1 MNTVSNSVPS
11 YEDLPTD
18 LSQLAQTVRMAAQS
32 RMDDCLALLEMLR
45 LLDELHDEIRDTLFC
60 DALPDNRQK
69 LYHLLKNIE
78 QQGGW
83 PYIQRM
89 ELIELIK
96 HLEEADGDDKM
107 LDNEA
112 H

>member
-1 MNTVSNSVPS
+1 MNTVNNSVPS
-11 YEDLPTD
+11 YEDLPAD
-18 LSQLAQTVRMAAQS
+18 LSKLAQTVRVAAQS

-83 PYIQRM
+83 PYIKRM

-96 HLEEADGDDKM
+96 HLEEPNGDEKVA
-107 LDNEA
+107 DNEVN
-112 H
+112 